1 MSLDRS
7 ATRRKFALKSLALLK
22 ARPRLASVMTTF
34 LRRSLLAMLVLFSAA
49 AAAQEPVQRLNAGTA
64 RHDIT
69 PKEPVPMWGYGA
81 RHDALSTGLLDPLYA
96 AALVIEAGTNKLAI
110 VGLDLGRSPAEKS
123 LQNIR
128 QRIRAEAGIEYS
140 FIAGSHTHHGPVLE
154 LSDEP
159 GKGKGKFDA
168 ALRYYKEM
176 EDGIV
181 AAIVEANAKLAPAK
195 LATGSMKLEGFNRN
209 RHTKIEPKPSDRD
222 LAVMRFDDLTGKPLA
237 IVVNF
242 TGHPTTIPA
251 ETLKFSADYVGA
263 MKATVEQELGATTI
277 FMQGAAGDQS
287 VNQGTNAGY
296 QAFGRALGREVVKLA
311 SGLTTAEVSKPSLVV
326 KEDRFKF
333 TSRTDLSNPMVRAAF
348 SKAFFPELIPNFA
361 DEYADGVRPRLTV
374 ALLNGDIALVG
385 VSGEFFSNHSLRL
398 KERAR
403 VKLVFFFGYCNGYHQ
418 YFPTI
423 EAVAEGGYG
432 ADSPVSPVAV
442 GAGEVIMNNALLW
455 TYQML
460 GKIK

>member
-1 MSLDRS
+1 L
-7 ATRRKFALKSLALLK
+7 AFEEAPRKFASVITPFLHRLLPASLI
-22 ARPRLASVMTTF
+22 
-34 LRRSLLAMLVLFSAA
+34 LFSAF
-49 AAAQEPVQRLNAGTA
+49 AQAEETGVRFKAGAA

-81 RHDALSTGLLDPLYA
+81 RHDALSTGVLDPLYA
-96 AALVIEAGTNKLAI
+96 AALVIQAGTNKLAI

-123 LQNIR
+123 LQAIR
-128 QRIRAEAGIEYS
+128 QRIKAEAGIEAS

-154 LSDEP
+154 LTDEP
-159 GKGKGKFDA
+159 GKGQGKFAA

-181 AAIVEANAKLAPAK
+181 AAILEANGRLAPAR
-195 LATGSMKLEGFNRN
+195 LATGSVKLDSFNRN

-222 LAVMRFDDLTGKPLA
+222 LAVMRLDDQAGKPLA

-263 MKATVEQELGATTI
+263 MKATVEQETGATTI

-287 VNQGTNAGY
+287 VNQGTNSGY

-311 SGLTTAEVSKPSLVV
+311 SGLTPGEVARPSLVV

-333 TSRTDLSNPMVRAAF
+333 PSRTDLSNPLVLAAF
-348 SKAFFPELIPNFA
+348 GKAFFPELVPNFA

-403 VKLVFFFGYCNGYHQ
+403 VKQLFFFGYCNGYHQ

-432 ADSPVSPVAV
+432 ADSPVSPAAV
-442 GAGEVIMNNALLW
+442 GAGEQIMNTALLW
-455 TYQML
+455 IYQML